1 MIITIGNTKGGVGKS
16 TIACNLAVAAAIDG
30 KSILL
35 IDADSQRSSVAFRSK
50 RLKDDIKAMSITTPT
65 LHKDLSSFSN
75 FELILIDAG
84 GKDNPAFR
92 SAVFAADL
100 LVIPCIPSQVDFWA
114 ANDVIDVLRLARGMK
129 DIKASFLLNMVMPNQ
144 LLSREAKEAIKSF
157 GADVGLL
164 DTTINNRVAYK
175 HAFSEGKGVLEWTDQ
190 KAKDEISRLLTEIL
204 NKK

>member
-16 TIACNLAVAAAIDG
+16 TLACNLAVAAAIDG
-30 KSILL
+30 KGVLL
-35 IDADSQRSSVAFRSK
+35 IDADSQGSSVAFRSK
-50 RLKDDIKAMSITTPT
+50 RSKDDIKAMSITTPT
-65 LHKDLSSFSN
+65 LHKDLSSFN
-75 FELILIDAG
+75 FEMIFIDAG

-114 ANDVIDVLRLARGMK
+114 ANDVIEVLRLARGMK

-157 GADVGLL
+157 GDDVGLFA
-164 DTTINNRVAYK
+164 TTINNRVAYK
-175 HAFSEGKGVLEWTDQ
+175 HAFSEGKGVLEWTDA
-190 KAKDEISRLLTEIL
+190 KAKDEISRLMQEIL
-204 NKK
+204 NQK